1 MERAKLGRFL
11 VERLTTTPADEL
23 TAPERLRL
31 CFEELGPTFVK
42 LGQVLATR
50 PDLIPVSFGEEFKKL
65 HDQVP
70 SADFAII
77 ERVLRDHFDRD
88 LKDVFASF
96 DPVPLGAAS
105 IAQVYKAVLKT
116 GERVVVKVQRPG
128 IEEVIS
134 EDLSVLFRLAEL
146 MERYLPETR
155 VYNPVAI
162 VEEFRRHLELETN
175 FIVEANNIRRFSEN
189 FADEADIRI
198 PQLFGEYTGR
208 RVLVMEELLGI
219 PLSHKNALEQE
230 GIDPEVV
237 LRRGLRAYL
246 KMVFTDGLFHGDLH
260 AGNMFVMPDN
270 KIGLIDFGVVGRLK
284 GSTQSGIAL
293 LLMALYEE
301 DYERF
306 ADTYADLAPY
316 NDRVDTDAFARDLRD
331 LIAPYFGLSLRHVNV
346 GKLLM
351 DSTSV
356 AAAHGL
362 ALPPE
367 LILFFK
373 SIVTIEGMAR
383 ILMKD
388 FDFLAVSLEFARE
401 IVVVQQEPKKIVEEI
416 AHASREVKALLGP
429 LPRQLRRIV
438 RRLDHPSYALRTESV
453 GQEAFR
459 STFQKAYEK
468 LAVAIFAAALVIGA
482 SILATLALPGIHVWG
497 LPLISILGWMIGFG
511 LFVYSV
517 FRG

>member
-1 MERAKLGRFL
+1 M
-11 VERLTTTPADEL
+11 
-23 TAPERLRL
+23 
-31 CFEELGPTFVK
+31 
-42 LGQVLATR
+42 
-50 PDLIPVSFGEEFKKL
+50 
-65 HDQVP
+65 
-70 SADFAII
+70 I
-77 ERVLRDHFDRD
+77 ERVLRDHFDRE
-88 LKDVFASF
+88 LSEVFDSF
-96 DPVPLGAAS
+96 ERTPVGAAS
-105 IAQVYKAVLKT
+105 IAQVYKAVLKS

-128 IEEVIS
+128 IEETIS
-134 EDLSVLFRLAEL
+134 EDLSILFRLAEL

-189 FADEADIRI
+189 FLNEPDIQI
-198 PQLFGEYTGR
+198 PRVYGEYTGR
-208 RVLVMEELLGI
+208 KVLVMEELVGI

-260 AGNMFVMPDN
+260 AGNMFVMPNN

-293 LLMALYEE
+293 LLMSLYEE

-306 ADTYADLAPY
+306 ADTYADLAPF
-316 NDRVDTDAFARDLRD
+316 NDQVHTDAFARDLRD

-362 ALPPE
+362 ELPPE

-401 IVVVQQEPKKIVEEI
+401 IVVVKQDPKKIIEELS
-416 AHASREVKALLGP
+416 HASREMKALLGP
-429 LPRQLRRIV
+429 LPRQLRQIV
-438 RRLDHPSYALRTESV
+438 RRLNHPGYALRTENV

-459 STFQKAYEK
+459 QTIERVFTKVATGIVIAGLVVGS
-468 LAVAIFAAALVIGA
+468 AV
-482 SILATLALPGIHVWG
+482 LATIPASGFHLWGMPLGSVLGFALAL
-497 LPLISILGWMIGFG
+497 LLSID
-511 LFVYSV
+511 VV
-517 FRG
+517 FRK